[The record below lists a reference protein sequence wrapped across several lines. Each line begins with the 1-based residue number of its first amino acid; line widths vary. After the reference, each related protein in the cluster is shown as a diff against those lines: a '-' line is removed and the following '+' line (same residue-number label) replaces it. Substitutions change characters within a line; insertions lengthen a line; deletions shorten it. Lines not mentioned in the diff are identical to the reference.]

1 MFFAGGGER
10 RCGTLRYAGIR
21 KGSGDALCGNTE
33 ESGRC
38 VMREYGRVAAMLYAG
53 IRRRTGDALCGNTEE
68 SGRCFMR
75 EYEGERAVRYEGI
88 RKGSGDGEIV
98 GGGGSAG
105 CGRQVSGWC
114 AWNKRS
120 RNNPDYTAPVLLS
133 ERGGLPACRVCGLLF
148 PDTGRRSLRK
158 RGRRRH

>member
-53 IRRRTGDALCGNTEE
+53 IRRRTGDALCGNMKE
-68 SGRCFMR
+68 SGQCGMR
-75 EYEGERAVRYEGI
+75 EYGRAAAVR
-88 RKGSGDGEIV
+88 R
-98 GGGGSAG
+98 
-105 CGRQVSGWC
+105 
-114 AWNKRS
+114 
-120 RNNPDYTAPVLLS
+120 
-133 ERGGLPACRVCGLLF
+133 
-148 PDTGRRSLRK
+148 
-158 RGRRRH
+158 